1 MKDTFKNWL
10 EIKNITPIN
19 ENIIIND
26 MGSEAVL
33 NVVQPQLIKEFHYQ
47 WDEGYSLYFIA
58 AYQAK
63 RPGYISIST
72 SPTHV
77 GITKTDPIEGGKG
90 IDQAFLKTLHSTL
103 NSKYK
108 SVPYKEGESSWSNA
122 FPDHADIFKNA
133 AEKDV
138 NHPKLP
144 DFQQGASNAQKLGK
158 SMSVSRASGS
168 WSFFFRT
175 ESPDFAI
182 KAILDYAKQAAK
194 PLIDND
200 LIDYYEIVDRM
211 TSKRI
216 EVVRSNKGNDAQGQ
230 LENEYARG
238 VSYLKYLAE
247 LMLKDK
253 PGAKQLVLNRINQ
266 VGSKVSGGGEHP
278 ALKIQPANNK
288 FPLEELKTFI
298 NRTYAED
305 FILLAFVE
313 AIKKDNQKVYELLD
327 YAGNHQSQTPGT
339 IVYNGVN
346 LLKTYGK
353 FDYGTDLSSWLESSG
368 YLGLRGHF
376 YNLASLFK
384 YSNDLKQI
392 VPNELTKFKTE
403 TEEKI
408 DEFLSNPEEEDGDK
422 IELSKSEIK
431 SLVELAKYIH
441 IDEKKLE
448 NLNGLHKDILSREA
462 EEKKKEQEYREKAKH
477 LLYHQENKYLALNG
491 GTTTWES
498 VPQKY
503 VSYHDQDVDLGDF
516 ALEEI
521 IDREDIA
528 EEAYE
533 KALEK
538 VQGDAEERKS
548 TSYGDDQADV
558 ESDIDYHYDDFVNAH
573 EFDDDISQ
581 MSDDELIKM
590 VKDDYYD
597 AFVDWRKKEL
607 EKEEEEESWKYE
619 PEPDHSDISE
629 AEQELAVPLAFKE
642 YGLVLMKYDDERH
655 EVYVQCAAK
664 WDDKVRQILLK
675 TLQINLSSKTSD
687 DEPHISRSDKIV
699 IDYYDKDQNY
709 VSKVSD
715 FIFGNH

>member
-10 EIKNITPIN
+10 INENAPIN

-33 NVVQPQLIKEFHYQ
+33 NVTQPQLIKEFHYQ
-47 WDEGYSLYFIA
+47 WDDGYSLYFIA

-72 SPTHV
+72 TPTHV

-90 IDQAFLKTLHSTL
+90 IDQAFLKTLQATL

-108 SVPYKEGESSWSNA
+108 SVPYKEGESDWSNA
-122 FPDHADIFKNA
+122 FPDQADMFKNA
-133 AEKDV
+133 AEKELK
-138 NHPKLP
+138 HPNLP
-144 DFQQGASNAQKLGK
+144 DFKQGASNAQKLGK
-158 SMSVSRASGS
+158 SISVSRASGS

-182 KAILDYAKQAAK
+182 KAILEYAKQAAK

-211 TSKRI
+211 TSRRL
-216 EVVRSNKGNDAQGQ
+216 EVVRSKKGENDQGELQ
-230 LENEYARG
+230 NEYDRG

-266 VGSKVSGGGEHP
+266 VGAKVSGGGEHP
-278 ALKIQPANNK
+278 AIKIQPANNK
-288 FPLEELKTFI
+288 VPLDQLKTFV

-305 FILLAFVE
+305 FILLAFIE
-313 AIKKDNQKVYELLD
+313 AVKKDNQKIYELLE
-327 YAGNHQSQTPGT
+327 YAGTHQNQTPGT

-346 LLKTYGK
+346 LLKTYEK
-353 FDYGTDLSSWLESSG
+353 SDYGTDLSAWLDDG

-384 YSNDLKQI
+384 YSNDLKHI

-408 DEFLSNPEEEDGDK
+408 DQFLSNPEEDGDK
-422 IELSKSEIK
+422 IELHKNEIK
-431 SLVELAKYIH
+431 SLIELSKYIH

-477 LLYHQENKYLALNG
+477 LLYHKENKYLVLNG
-491 GTTTWES
+491 GNTVWES

-503 VSYHDQDVDLGDF
+503 VSYRDDDVDIGEF
-516 ALEEI
+516 ALGEI
-521 IDREDIA
+521 VDREDISQ
-528 EEAYE
+528 EAYE

-538 VQGDAEERKS
+538 VQGDAAERQS
-548 TSYGDDQADV
+548 DSYGDDKKDV
-558 ESDIDYHYDDFVNAH
+558 DSDIDFYYDDFVNDH
-573 EFDDDISQ
+573 EFDEDISK
-581 MSDDELIKM
+581 MSDEELTKM
-590 VKDDYYD
+590 IKDDYYD
-597 AFVDWRKKEL
+597 AFVDWRKNKL
-607 EKEEEEESWKYE
+607 KQEEEEESWKYE
-619 PEPDHSDISE
+619 PEPDHSDIAE
-629 AEQELAVPLAFKE
+629 AEEELAVPLAFKE
-642 YGLVLMKYDDERH
+642 YGLVLIQYDDERH
-655 EVYVQCAAK
+655 EIYVQCAAK

-675 TLQINLSSKTSD
+675 TLQTNLNSKTSD
-687 DEPHISRSDKIV
+687 DEPHISRSDKVV
-699 IDYYDKDQNY
+699 IDYYDKEQSY
-709 VSKVSD
+709 VAKVSD